1 MCYSSATVLLLRFR
15 WWPSDACEPHS
26 LALSAGC
33 GNFRFTC
40 PLDCGGGDGDGYGGG
55 GGDGSVGDGGG
66 GGGWSQVPHITEQ
79 FSFTI

>member
-1 MCYSSATVLLLRFR
+1 MCYSSATVVLLRFR

-26 LALSAGC
+26 LLSAGC
-33 GNFRFTC
+33 DNFRFTC